1 MRPMDIFGFNPVWP
15 HTRSDMKIIMAIGF
29 KRGVKRSED
38 VIKRS
43 EAHKII
49 ATDTRI
55 LSLFKKTFPFLKK
68 SISSIS
74 PS

>member
-1 MRPMDIFGFNPVWP
+1 
-15 HTRSDMKIIMAIGF
+15 MKIIMAIGF

-49 ATDTRI
+49 ATETRI
-55 LSLFKKTFPFLKK
+55 LSLFKKTFPFLQKT
-68 SISSIS
+68 ISSIS